1 VSINNGLTNTRDDFE
16 LCARAENVEL
26 PRNGYFGVSAA
37 TGALAGLSHFQF
49 QKTYHSV
56 LEIDDCQAEYC

>member
-1 VSINNGLTNTRDDFE
+1 MMLIAAVSMQVSINNGLTNAREDFE

-37 TGALAGLSHFQF
+37 TGALAGLSPFLF
-49 QKTYHSV
+49 ENV
-56 LEIDDCQAEYC
+56 P